1 MQVIRDK
8 ISSFFF
14 NIVFTKEES
23 YATIFFWVLKNEQFP
38 ADV

>member
-8 ISSFFF
+8 ISSFF
-14 NIVFTKEES
+14 NIVFSKEES

>member
-8 ISSFFF
+8 IFF